1 MSVLPV
7 MSIDAGANLEEADL
21 PRTLPVLALRNVVIF
36 PGTITPITVSREK
49 SLKLVKALYKS
60 TKIIGTVTQKD
71 ARVEEPAKSDLF
83 DVGTSCRIL
92 KTIELPDGG
101 LTVLLRGL
109 KKFQLDDIIAD
120 EPYLLGN
127 VTYIPEIYPGN
138 DADVEPVCDA
148 IKDAAMHIIKLS
160 PHIPQEAGFAIRN
173 IDGCEFITNFI
184 ASSMDLEDIGKK
196 IELLK
201 INSIKER
208 AYKLLELLNKQIE
221 ILKIKDDIQQKV
233 KSEIDQQQREYYL
246 NNQLKT
252 IQEELGMDG
261 NGEDIAELRARAAKK
276 KWPDYAAKAFEKEL
290 QRLEKINPNAPEYA
304 IELNYAE
311 FMVDL
316 PWDEVSTDNLDLKN
330 AQKVLDR
337 DHYGLET
344 VKDRIIEYLAVLK
357 LKGDMKSPIICLYG
371 PPGVGKTSL
380 GKSVARA
387 LGRKYGRI
395 SLGGM
400 HDESEIRG
408 HRRTY
413 IGALPG
419 RILDAIRRAGTSN
432 PVLVLDEIDKVSSD
446 FRGDPASALLEVLDP
461 EQNTTFHDNY
471 LDIDYNLSHVLFITT
486 ANNISSIHPA
496 LRDRMEMIPVSGYL
510 AEEKYH
516 IAKDY
521 LIPKQ
526 KEQHGLESFKLSK
539 SAVNTIINEYTRE
552 SGVRN
557 LDRQI
562 AKVARNIAKRIA
574 LEEEVPAV
582 LESEDVKKILGLP
595 VNMHDMQ
602 KGNEATGVVTG
613 LAWTEM
619 GGEILFVECSLSKG
633 KGNLTL
639 TGNLGDVMKESAMIA
654 YQYVK
659 AHPSLLGVKPEIFGK
674 YDLHVHVPEGA
685 IPKDGPSAGIT
696 MVSAIASAFKKKK
709 VKHSIAMTGE
719 MTLRG
724 KVLPVGGIK
733 EKILAAKRAGIKTIV
748 LSSEN
753 ERDIKEI
760 KDIYIKGL
768 TFKYVDTM
776 EDVLKFI
783 F

>member
-387 LGRKYGRI
+387 LGRKYGRV

-419 RILDAIRRAGTSN
+419 RILDAIRKAGTSN